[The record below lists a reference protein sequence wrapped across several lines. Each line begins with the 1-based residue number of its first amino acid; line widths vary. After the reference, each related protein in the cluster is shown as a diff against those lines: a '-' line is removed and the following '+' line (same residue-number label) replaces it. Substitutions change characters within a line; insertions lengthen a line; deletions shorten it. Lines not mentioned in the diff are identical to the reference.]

1 MNPGSKLPDFD
12 DLVALNQRD
21 PQAFE
26 QLRRQLLDD
35 VVSTAPEHHRP
46 ALARVLERIEST
58 RRAAATPMD
67 SAVAA
72 SRLMQESLGTLLV
85 CWKQA
90 QFRMSGLQATTL
102 IDRIQR
108 RR

>member
-1 MNPGSKLPDFD
+1 MRPDTRLPDFD
-12 DLVALNQRD
+12 VLVALNQSD
-21 PQAFE
+21 PEAFE
-26 QLRRQLLDD
+26 QLRKQLLDD
-35 VVSTAPEHHRP
+35 AISSAPEYHRP

-58 RRAAATPMD
+58 RLASATPMD
-67 SAVAA
+67 AAVAA

-102 IDRIQR
+102 IDRIQQR
-108 RR
+108 R